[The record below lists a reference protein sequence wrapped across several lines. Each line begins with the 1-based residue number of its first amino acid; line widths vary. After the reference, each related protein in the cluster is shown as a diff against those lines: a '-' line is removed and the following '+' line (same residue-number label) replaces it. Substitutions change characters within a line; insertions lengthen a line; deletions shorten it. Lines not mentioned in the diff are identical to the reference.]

1 MRTENTGNTQCV
13 PLSSDIPLFQFQ
25 CYCVPSTERMEY
37 WNRKTNNVYCS
48 YFAVQEVQY
57 TTLGAL
63 QIILD
68 HNVILSCQREGSGAS
83 CQRIALASFPGS
95 ALRMTFDPPER
106 ESLVLNDIK
115 AKEKVER
122 TQFRPFRRAHALSCF
137 YAFSIYVEQSYG
149 RLTYTEKFGSL
160 REDIPFRLP
169 VTRFKGS
176 TFLLWSYYA
185 YN

>member
-1 MRTENTGNTQCV
+1 
-13 PLSSDIPLFQFQ
+13 
-25 CYCVPSTERMEY
+25 MEY

-115 AKEKVER
+115 AKEKVENSIPALP
-122 TQFRPFRRAHALSCF
+122 QSSRAELLLCVLDLFKAVVRQT
-137 YAFSIYVEQSYG
+137 YVYG
-149 RLTYTEKFGSL
+149 EIRK
-160 REDIPFRLP
+160 
-169 VTRFKGS
+169 S
-176 TFLLWSYYA
+176 T
-185 YN
+185 